1 MGQKIEVELVAKTKS
16 AETELD
22 KLTDAIKD
30 LNKSFN
36 NFNTETE
43 KGLEDVEK
51 SSKKTSK
58 GVSGI
63 GTALKGL
70 AGAGGIVFVLTKAF
84 DFFKETLGENQ
95 KVVDFFKVAMES
107 LSIVFNDLFKFLD
120 SNIGNITNY
129 FKAIFDDPLQSVKD
143 LGKAIV
149 DNFLERINS
158 SIDALGF
165 LAEAVV
171 KVFQGDFAGAMD
183 SAKNAGK
190 ELVDVITGVDDSF
203 DKTVD
208 IVNDVVVA
216 TTAYATE
223 TIKAADNNVKL
234 AKTAEI
240 AAVANQGLIE
250 KYDLQA
256 ETLRQIR
263 DEERNTIAE
272 RKKANDELNAVLE
285 EQEKVMLANANAIL
299 AAAQVQFE
307 KTKSDEDQIA
317 VLEAQNELLAVQATV
332 AGFRSEQKANDLAL
346 DREQKE
352 LNQSISDAEAERNK
366 AQSEFTAEQIEN
378 DYLRL
383 QAQLDIAKKEKEI
396 ETQRLTEKRD
406 QYKEGTQAYV
416 DANNELLAFQQ
427 ENNNEQISLEKQLN
441 KAKAELTMKAL
452 TDIASIV
459 GKNSKFG
466 KAIAIVQAI
475 RDTYAGATKAYAQG
489 GIFGFISAAAITAAG
504 LANVKTIAST
514 PDPTPPAGLSGGG
527 STGGSAV
534 PPTPAAPPAFNV
546 VGQGATS
553 QLAEAIG
560 SQSQEPVRA
569 YVVSNDVTTAQ
580 GLERNIV
587 EGATI

>member
-1 MGQKIEVELVAKTKS
+1 
-16 AETELD
+16 
-22 KLTDAIKD
+22 
-30 LNKSFN
+30 
-36 NFNTETE
+36 
-43 KGLEDVEK
+43 
-51 SSKKTSK
+51 
-58 GVSGI
+58 
-63 GTALKGL
+63 
-70 AGAGGIVFVLTKAF
+70 
-84 DFFKETLGENQ
+84 
-95 KVVDFFKVAMES
+95 
-107 LSIVFNDLFKFLD
+107 
-120 SNIGNITNY
+120 
-129 FKAIFDDPLQSVKD
+129 
-143 LGKAIV
+143 
-149 DNFLERINS
+149 
-158 SIDALGF
+158 
-165 LAEAVV
+165 
-171 KVFQGDFAGAMD
+171 
-183 SAKNAGK
+183 
-190 ELVDVITGVDDSF
+190 
-203 DKTVD
+203 
-208 IVNDVVVA
+208 
-216 TTAYATE
+216 
-223 TIKAADNNVKL
+223 
-234 AKTAEI
+234 
-240 AAVANQGLIE
+240 
-250 KYDLQA
+250 
-256 ETLRQIR
+256 
-263 DEERNTIAE
+263 
-272 RKKANDELNAVLE
+272 LNAVLDQ
-285 EQEKVMLANANAIL
+285 QEKAMLANANAIL
-299 AAAQVQFE
+299 AAAQAQF
-307 KTKSDEDQIA
+307 KKNGNDENQIA
-317 VLEAQNELLAVQATV
+317 LIEAQNEVLAVQAQV

-383 QAQLDIAKKEKEI
+383 QAQLDIAKQEGEI
-396 ETQRLTEKRD
+396 EAKRLTEKRD
-406 QYKEGTQAYV
+406 QYKQGTQAYV

-527 STGGSAV
+527 STGGSSV

-553 QLAEAIG
+553 QLADVLGTQA
-560 SQSQEPVRA
+560 QEPVRA